1 MTDSSGPVKRR
12 PHPPAIPALAL
23 LCLSAVTLAAVGAVE
38 RQTVTEIKPLLIRA
52 AAQGVAHGRLT
63 GTGSAYL
70 QRRFE
75 TASPIDIDVQRL
87 HLLPQ
92 PGCARLQVTT
102 RQRNVLV
109 SGKRDAQELVYQ
121 LNFCTEGRFPG
132 ER

>member
-1 MTDSSGPVKRR
+1 MTDSSGPVKRH
-12 PHPPAIPALAL
+12 PHPRAVLTLTA
-23 LCLSAVTLAAVGAVE
+23 LCLCAVTPAAVGAVE
-38 RQTVTEIKPLLIRA
+38 RQTVTEIRPLLIRA

-70 QRRFE
+70 QRRFD

-102 RQRNVLV
+102 HQRDVLV
-109 SGKRDAQELVYQ
+109 SGKRDVQELVYQ
-121 LNFCTEGRFPG
+121 LSFCADGRFPG

>member
-12 PHPPAIPALAL
+12 PHPRAVLALAI
-23 LCLSAVTLAAVGAVE
+23 LCLAAAAPATVGAVE

-70 QRRFE
+70 QRRFD
-75 TASPIDIDVQRL
+75 TASPIDIEVQRL

-102 RQRNVLV
+102 RQRDVLV
-109 SGKRDAQELVYQ
+109 SGSRDAQELVYQ
-121 LNFCTEGRFPG
+121 LSFCADGRFPG